1 MNNIAIITARGGSK
15 RIPRKNI
22 KEFCGKPIIC
32 YSIEAA
38 LESGVFDTVMVSTD
52 DEEIAQI
59 AKEAGAEVPFF
70 RSEATSNDYAGTA
83 DVLKE
88 VIDTYAGMGQTFDY
102 GCCIYP
108 TAPFVTGQK
117 LRVAMDKL
125 INRTTEQPAGPS
137 ATEKAEQ
144 SEINNAEQI
153 EVTHQTIDQST
164 AQTEHATTVMPV
176 VAYSFPPQR
185 SVRIGQGGY
194 LEKLDPV
201 KYEMRSQ
208 DLEPI
213 YHDAGQFYG
222 FDIKAFSATG
232 QLIGDKVLPIVVNE
246 LEVQDIDNYE
256 DWAMAEMKYRLMEK
270 HCD

>member
-1 MNNIAIITARGGSK
+1 MSNIAIITARGGSK

-52 DEEIAQI
+52 DEKIAQI

-88 VIDTYAGMGQTFDY
+88 VIDTYADMGQTFDY

-117 LRVAMDKL
+117 LKDAMC
-125 INRTTEQPAGPS
+125 Q
-137 ATEKAEQ
+137 
-144 SEINNAEQI
+144 
-153 EVTHQTIDQST
+153 QT
-164 AQTEHATTVMPV
+164 TTVMPV

-222 FDIKAFSATG
+222 FDIKAFQTTG
-232 QLIGDKVLPIVVNE
+232 QLIGDKVLPIVVSE
-246 LEVQDIDNYE
+246 LEVQDIDNFE
-256 DWAMAEMKYRLMEK
+256 DWTIAEMKYRMMVPR
-270 HCD
+270 

>member
-1 MNNIAIITARGGSK
+1 MRNIAIITARGGSK

-38 LESGVFDTVMVSTD
+38 LDSGMFDTVMVSTD

-59 AKEAGAEVPFF
+59 AREAGAEVPFF

-88 VIDTYAGMGQTFDY
+88 VLDTYAGMGQTFDY

-108 TAPFVTGQK
+108 TAPFVTGKK
-117 LRVAMDKL
+117 LKEAMKKI
-125 INRTTEQPAGPS
+125 INQSVEQPISSNETNLVSQGDD
-137 ATEKAEQ
+137 
-144 SEINNAEQI
+144 
-153 EVTHQTIDQST
+153 VLRLY
-164 AQTEHATTVMPV
+164 ATTVMPV

-185 SVRIGQGGY
+185 SVRIGQDGY
-194 LEKLDPV
+194 LEKLDPI

-213 YHDAGQFYG
+213 YHDVGQFYG
-222 FDIKAFSATG
+222 FEIKSFLATG

-256 DWAMAEMKYRLMEK
+256 DWAIAEMKYRLMTEK
-270 HCD
+270 K

>member
-1 MNNIAIITARGGSK
+1 M
-15 RIPRKNI
+15 
-22 KEFCGKPIIC
+22 
-32 YSIEAA
+32 
-38 LESGVFDTVMVSTD
+38 FDTVMVSTD

-59 AKEAGAEVPFF
+59 AREAGAKVPFF

-108 TAPFVTGQK
+108 TAPFVTGKKLKDAMQK
-117 LRVAMDKL
+117 LVNQKAGILPDTD
-125 INRTTEQPAGPS
+125 NSQHTEPQ
-137 ATEKAEQ
+137 
-144 SEINNAEQI
+144 
-153 EVTHQTIDQST
+153 V
-164 AQTEHATTVMPV
+164 ATTVMPV

-185 SVRIGQGGY
+185 SVRIGQDGY
-194 LEKLDPV
+194 LEKLDPI

-222 FDIKAFSATG
+222 FDIKAFNATG
-232 QLIGDKVLPIVVNE
+232 QLIGDKVLPIVVSE
-246 LEVQDIDNYE
+246 LEVQDIDNFE
-256 DWAMAEMKYRLMEK
+256 DWTIAEMKYGMMR
-270 HCD
+270 

>member
-1 MNNIAIITARGGSK
+1 MRNIAIITARGGSK

-88 VIDTYAGMGQTFDY
+88 VLDTYADMGQTFDY

-125 INRTTEQPAGPS
+125 IKINTT
-137 ATEKAEQ
+137 
-144 SEINNAEQI
+144 
-153 EVTHQTIDQST
+153 DQSI
-164 AQTEHATTVMPV
+164 AQTEYATTVMPV

-185 SVRIGQGGY
+185 QSAR
-194 LEKLDPV
+194 
-201 KYEMRSQ
+201 
-208 DLEPI
+208 
-213 YHDAGQFYG
+213 FY
-222 FDIKAFSATG
+222 S
-232 QLIGDKVLPIVVNE
+232 
-246 LEVQDIDNYE
+246 
-256 DWAMAEMKYRLMEK
+256 
-270 HCD
+270 

>member
-1 MNNIAIITARGGSK
+1 MSNIAIITARGGSK

-52 DEEIAQI
+52 DEKIAQI

-88 VIDTYAGMGQTFDY
+88 VIDTYADMGQTFDY

-117 LRVAMDKL
+117 LKDAMEKL
-125 INRTTEQPAGPS
+125 ICNLIDREFCGRTEIAFIM
-137 ATEKAEQ
+137 Q
-144 SEINNAEQI
+144 SK
-153 EVTHQTIDQST
+153 
-164 AQTEHATTVMPV
+164 
-176 VAYSFPPQR
+176 
-185 SVRIGQGGY
+185 IGTLQ
-194 LEKLDPV
+194 LHV
-201 KYEMRSQ
+201 
-208 DLEPI
+208 
-213 YHDAGQFYG
+213 
-222 FDIKAFSATG
+222 FDIKCQIWVQHTG
-232 QLIGDKVLPIVVNE
+232 SKMLQYFKLCN
-246 LEVQDIDNYE
+246 
-256 DWAMAEMKYRLMEK
+256 
-270 HCD
+270 

>member
-1 MNNIAIITARGGSK
+1 MSNIAIITARGGSK

-52 DEEIAQI
+52 DEKIAQI

-88 VIDTYAGMGQTFDY
+88 VIDTYADMGQTFDY

-117 LRVAMDKL
+117 LRAAMDKL
-125 INRTTEQPAGPS
+125 IKIDTTNQSGSAIRT
-137 ATEKAEQ
+137 
-144 SEINNAEQI
+144 
-153 EVTHQTIDQST
+153 
-164 AQTEHATTVMPV
+164 ATTVMPV

-185 SVRIGQGGY
+185 SVRIGQEGY

-208 DLEPI
+208 DLETI

-222 FDIKAFSATG
+222 FDIKAFQTTG
-232 QLIGDKVLPIVVNE
+232 QLIGDKVLPIVVSE
-246 LEVQDIDNYE
+246 LEVQDIDNFE
-256 DWAMAEMKYRLMEK
+256 DWTIAEMKYRMMK
-270 HCD
+270 FS

>member
-1 MNNIAIITARGGSK
+1 MRNIAIITARGGSK

-52 DEEIAQI
+52 DEKIARI
-59 AKEAGAEVPFF
+59 AREAGAEVPFF
-70 RSEATSNDYAGTA
+70 RSEAASNDYAGTA

-88 VIDTYAGMGQTFDY
+88 VIDTYVDMGQTYDY

-108 TAPFVTGQK
+108 TAPFVTGKK
-117 LRVAMDKL
+117 LKDAMEKLMCLKSDTHTNPDDLAEPQVA
-125 INRTTEQPAGPS
+125 
-137 ATEKAEQ
+137 
-144 SEINNAEQI
+144 
-153 EVTHQTIDQST
+153 
-164 AQTEHATTVMPV
+164 ATTVMPV

-194 LEKLDPV
+194 LEKLDPI

-222 FDIKAFSATG
+222 FDIKAFRASG
-232 QLIGDKVLPIVVNE
+232 QLIGDKVLPIVVSE
-246 LEVQDIDNYE
+246 LEVQDIDNFE
-256 DWAMAEMKYRLMEK
+256 DWTIAEMKYRMMARE
-270 HCD
+270 

>member
-1 MNNIAIITARGGSK
+1 MRNIAIITARGGSK

-59 AKEAGAEVPFF
+59 AREAGAEVPFF
-70 RSEATSNDYAGTA
+70 RSEATSNDFAGTA

-88 VIDTYAGMGQTFDY
+88 VIDTYAEMGQTFDY

-137 ATEKAEQ
+137 ATEHA
-144 SEINNAEQI
+144 
-153 EVTHQTIDQST
+153 T
-164 AQTEHATTVMPV
+164 QTEHATTVMPV

>member
-1 MNNIAIITARGGSK
+1 MSNIAIITARGGSK

-52 DEEIAQI
+52 DEKIAQI

-88 VIDTYAGMGQTFDY
+88 VIDTYADMGQTFDY

-117 LRVAMDKL
+117 PKDAMEKL
-125 INRTTEQPAGPS
+125 MRQ
-137 ATEKAEQ
+137 
-144 SEINNAEQI
+144 
-153 EVTHQTIDQST
+153 QT
-164 AQTEHATTVMPV
+164 TTVMPV
-176 VAYSFPPQR
+176 VAYSLPPQR

-222 FDIKAFSATG
+222 FDIKAFQATG
-232 QLIGDKVLPIVVNE
+232 QLI
-246 LEVQDIDNYE
+246 
-256 DWAMAEMKYRLMEK
+256 
-270 HCD
+270 

>member
-1 MNNIAIITARGGSK
+1 MSNIAIITARGGSK

-52 DEEIAQI
+52 DEKIAQI

-88 VIDTYAGMGQTFDY
+88 VIDTYADMGQTFDY

-117 LRVAMDKL
+117 LKDAMEKL
-125 INRTTEQPAGPS
+125 MCQ
-137 ATEKAEQ
+137 
-144 SEINNAEQI
+144 
-153 EVTHQTIDQST
+153 QT
-164 AQTEHATTVMPV
+164 TTVMPV

-222 FDIKAFSATG
+222 FDIKAFQATG
-232 QLIGDKVLPIVVNE
+232 QLIGDKVLPIVVSE
-246 LEVQDIDNYE
+246 LEVQDIDNFE
-256 DWAMAEMKYRLMEK
+256 DWTIAEMKYRMMVPR
-270 HCD
+270 